1 MLRRRSVR
9 AGQCVRVGHLRIDG
23 DLRRERRSL
32 LRGRLPLPR
41 EPALRRGGVCALRR
55 RGAGLLRRG
64 DGVLSGALVRRGAL
78 PRGDVTAA
86 RVRGADQRATQTL
99 LEHRCDELQVRP
111 HAPQWLALLRRSTSQ
126 PLLALPSQ
134 FP

>member
-1 MLRRRSVR
+1 
-9 AGQCVRVGHLRIDG
+9 
-23 DLRRERRSL
+23 
-32 LRGRLPLPR
+32 
-41 EPALRRGGVCALRR
+41 
-55 RGAGLLRRG
+55 
-64 DGVLSGALVRRGAL
+64 
-78 PRGDVTAA
+78 VTAA

-134 FP
+134 FS